1 MLVMSLPTMVLSAFF
16 SSSLYE
22 EFWSISFSLW
32 NPINIDNLL
41 AVAIWSTQCP
51 FSPCTLMLYKWKSLL
66 PLFPR
71 KAEFL
76 QVSMPLFWESD
87 TTEWLHFHFSL
98 LCTGEGNGNPLQCS
112 CLENPRDRRAWWAA
126 IYGVA
131 QSRTRL
137 KWLSNSSMP
146 LLVQSCLH
154 FLLKK
159 FIKAFNS
166 LKKLYLCIFG
176 CAGVCCCVQYFS
188 SCSKEGLL

>member
-1 MLVMSLPTMVLSAFF
+1 MLVMSLPTMVISAFF

-22 EFWSISFSLW
+22 EIWSISFSLW

-41 AVAIWSTQCP
+41 AVAIWSTQSP

-87 TTEWLHFHFSL
+87 MTERLHFHFSL
-98 LCTGEGNGNPLQCS
+98 PCIGEGNGNPLQCS
-112 CLENPRDRRAWWAA
+112 CLENPGDRGARWAA
-126 IYGVA
+126 VYRVA
-131 QSRTRL
+131 QSWTRL
-137 KWLSNSSMP
+137 KRLSNSSMP

-166 LKKLYLCIFG
+166 LKKFYLFIFG
-176 CAGVCCCVQYFS
+176 CAGVCCCVQDFS
-188 SCSKEGLL
+188 SCSK